1 MTDILVIFIKWPEPG
16 MVKTRIG
23 QVLGDN
29 KAANLYRYMVSRVI
43 ENLSPLLTKDMK
55 ICWYFDSVSKTR
67 EVKNWIKT
75 EIFALNIYDL
85 SNQIFCHQVGR
96 DLGEKLQFVF
106 DKYFSEGFKRVLAIG
121 SDCIT
126 ISDKIILEA
135 FESIGG
141 RNELVFGPCSD
152 GGYYLVG
159 MNDFRASL
167 IFDGV
172 AWSTDRVLETSL
184 VIAQKNQLGV
194 TLLEE
199 LNDLDTLQDLEKS
212 SINLCDFEC

>member
-1 MTDILVIFIKWPEPG
+1 M
-16 MVKTRIG
+16 
-23 QVLGDN
+23 
-29 KAANLYRYMVSRVI
+29 
-43 ENLSPLLTKDMK
+43 
-55 ICWYFDSVSKTR
+55 
-67 EVKNWIKT
+67 
-75 EIFALNIYDL
+75 
-85 SNQIFCHQVGR
+85 
-96 DLGEKLQFVF
+96 
-106 DKYFSEGFKRVLAIG
+106 AIG
-121 SDCIT
+121 TDCIT
-126 ISDKIILEA
+126 ISDKIIFEA

-159 MNDFRASL
+159 MNDFRAFL

-172 AWSTDRVLETSL
+172 PRSTDRVLETSL

-212 SINLCDFEC
+212 SINLCDFECWDYH

>member
-1 MTDILVIFIKWPEPG
+1 MTDILVIFIKWPESG

-23 QVLGDN
+23 RVLGHD
-29 KAANLYRYMVSRVI
+29 KAAKLYRYMVSRVI
-43 ENLSPLLTKDMK
+43 ENLSPLLTKGMK
-55 ICWYFDSVSKTR
+55 VCWYFDSISKTR

-75 EIFALNIYDL
+75 ETYALNINDL
-85 SNQIFCHQVGR
+85 SNQIFCYQVGS

-106 DKYFSEGFKRVLAIG
+106 NKYFSEGFHRVLAIG

-135 FESIGG
+135 FESIEG

-167 IFDGV
+167 VFDGV
-172 AWSTDRVLETSL
+172 PWSTDHVLETSL
-184 VIAQKNQLGV
+184 IIAQKNQLGV

-199 LNDLDTLQDLEKS
+199 LNDLDSPQDLEKS
-212 SINLCDFEC
+212 CINLCDFEC

>member
-23 QVLGDN
+23 RVLGHN
-29 KAANLYRYMVSRVI
+29 KAAKLYRYMVSRVI
-43 ENLSPLLTKDMK
+43 ENLSPLLTKGMK
-55 ICWYFDSVSKTR
+55 VCWYFDATSKTK
-67 EVKNWIKT
+67 EVKNWIKA
-75 EIFALNIYDL
+75 EMHALNINDL
-85 SNQIFCHQVGR
+85 SNQSFCYQVGS

-106 DKYFSEGFKRVLAIG
+106 NKYFSQGFHRVLAIG

-135 FESIGG
+135 FESIEG

-159 MNDFRASL
+159 MNNFRASL
-167 IFDGV
+167 VFDGV
-172 AWSTDRVLETSL
+172 PWSTDHVLETSL
-184 VIAQKNQLGV
+184 IIAQKNQLGV

-199 LNDLDTLQDLEKS
+199 LNDLDSPQDLEKS
-212 SINLCDFEC
+212 CINLCDFEC